1 MTIGSHFMISM
12 KFKNWWVL
20 VYLNT
25 SRQIHIDSSFEFNCR
40 IRRLSCHEFALF
52 EFLWC
57 LTFDNLTESWQKNT
71 LKLAETQSNLYYFW
85 ILINLLGSERAI
97 ILIGE
102 FLLRVEF
109 CSFCANVTQI
119 RFRYQGVIID
129 NELHTGFELDCH
141 LSIIINYRATSV
153 SLRSLFDCIES
164 RWLGIFSHNS
174 R

>member
-1 MTIGSHFMISM
+1 MAVWSHFMISM
-12 KFKNWWVL
+12 KLKDWWVFI
-20 VYLNT
+20 YLNT
-25 SRQIHIDSSFEFNCR
+25 SRQIQIDSSFEFNCR

-102 FLLRVEF
+102 FSLRVEF
-109 CSFCANVTQI
+109 GSFCANVTQI

-129 NELHTGFELDCH
+129 NELHTGFELDCC
-141 LSIIINYRATSV
+141 LSILITSFKTNKNYFYYLGKSPLIIWSYHV
-153 SLRSLFDCIES
+153 SLV
-164 RWLGIFSHNS
+164 
-174 R
+174 